1 MRRILPSGPLE
12 WRAITEDVPD
22 YIPVEFERYAAPA
35 AEPDGIIERVMQEG
49 TIISA
54 SAGEYSTG
62 SSFHFSNFMVSSLSG
77 IGTHTTLNGSIN
89 IGSTLPYTTTTI
101 NTTMDVGAQER
112 MRITDDG
119 ETMIYAEEELV
130 DDSEL
135 AEPEPVV
142 KRKITRRKKEMP
154 MFWKEPSVGERTTI
168 PAVIGTTCGNLS
180 SSEQI
185 NSSYNANPSSPFVK
199 MIPLKV
205 LTNSFEVNSRAWTN
219 YSADGR
225 FRQYQRYMHS
235 TEDPYKAAAIA
246 ELNIGLS
253 QLVNS
258 QIINGRLTVLNTN
271 VFDAILKGQ
280 SNYFIKDRNL
290 VDVSFVDNSASS
302 FDFTPRAFRDGQSMR
317 INART
322 FSVSLGQLTCF
333 LESERWSRV
342 YTPQVMAVILPE
354 NYVYQKQYVLVHG
367 KIDLSKVT
375 VLVNR
380 ELDSTDFHSKNFRAY
395 YRKHLLPILNE
406 LKVDVWKVPAS
417 FMIENC
423 FHGGI
428 TLEATSFMEKKKET
442 EEIYHN
448 FRSHYFH
455 IDLDPQPEHDG
466 SDEDDDDYDED
477 YEEEDENY

>member
-1 MRRILPSGPLE
+1 MRRILPSSPAD
-12 WRAITEDVPD
+12 WRTITEYVVPD
-22 YIPVEFERYAAPA
+22 YIPVEFERIA
-35 AEPDGIIERVMQEG
+35 AEI
-49 TIISA
+49 
-54 SAGEYSTG
+54 
-62 SSFHFSNFMVSSLSG
+62 VSQAVESYV
-77 IGTHTTLNGSIN
+77 TDT
-89 IGSTLPYTTTTI
+89 PVATTI
-101 NTTMDVGAQER
+101 
-112 MRITDDG
+112 DD
-119 ETMIYAEEELV
+119 I
-130 DDSEL
+130 EL
-135 AEPEPVV
+135 AELEPVV

-168 PAVIGTTCGNLS
+168 PAVIGTFCGNLS
-180 SSEQI
+180 TSEQI
-185 NSSYNANPSSPFVK
+185 DSRNTVNASSPFVK

-205 LTNSFEVNSRAWTN
+205 LTNSFEINGRAWIN

-225 FRQYQRYMHS
+225 LRNYQRNMHS
-235 TEDPYKAAAIA
+235 TVDYYNAAKIA
-246 ELNIGLS
+246 ELNIGIS

-258 QIINGRLTVLNTN
+258 EIMNGRLAVLDTN
-271 VFDAILKGQ
+271 MFDAMLKRQ

-290 VDVSFVDNSASS
+290 VDVSHIDNSASS

-333 LESERWSRV
+333 LETERWSRV

-380 ELDSTDFHSKNFRAY
+380 ELDNTDFHSKNFRAY

-417 FMIENC
+417 FIEENC
-423 FHGGI
+423 FHRGI
-428 TLEATSFMEKKKET
+428 TLEARSFMEKRKET
-442 EEIYHN
+442 EEIYHK

-455 IDLDPQPEHDG
+455 IDLDPQTDDDDSDSDG
-466 SDEDDDDYDED
+466 DDYDED